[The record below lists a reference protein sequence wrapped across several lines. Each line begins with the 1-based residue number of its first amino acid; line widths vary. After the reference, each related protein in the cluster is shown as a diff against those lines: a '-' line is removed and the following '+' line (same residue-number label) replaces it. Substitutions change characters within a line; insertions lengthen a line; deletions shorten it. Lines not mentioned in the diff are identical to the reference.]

1 MKKELK
7 VTYTF
12 SKSINI
18 ILTKA
23 LLDIYK
29 GNNEF
34 IDKKI
39 NEFKKEKV

>member
-1 MKKELK
+1 MKKELN

-12 SKSINI
+12 SKNLNT

-23 LLDIYK
+23 LLDIYE
-29 GNNEF
+29 GNKEF

-39 NEFKKEKV
+39 DEFKKEKK